1 MDQQVETGQIPGLVA
16 LIAHQGDTHVHVAG
30 TKDLKAD
37 DAVARDSLFRIASMT
52 KPVAAAAAMMLVDR
66 GVLQLDSPVD
76 DLLPELADR
85 QVLRQLDGLLEDIYP
100 APRAITLRDLL
111 TLRMGLGHIMARC
124 DDYPIRQ
131 ALSKNG
137 LLIGFPRPQAVCPP
151 DEWIRRVGTL
161 PLMHAPGEQ
170 WMYDLGLDV
179 LGVLLARAAG
189 KPLDV
194 FLHETIFAPLGMVDT
209 AFYVPEEKLP
219 RLTTAYKSGP
229 GDEGLVVYDD
239 RKNSDWATPPD
250 FPAAAS
256 GLVSTADDYLAFCR
270 MLLQRG
276 QHKGEEILS
285 PAAVDL
291 MTQDH
296 LTEQQRTSNR
306 IFLGKC
312 SGWGFGMA
320 VNIAS
325 NAVQE
330 QVGRFGWDGGLGTSA
345 YTDPKNDL
353 IGILLTQRSMDS
365 PEPPVVFSDF
375 WSTTYRA
382 TLES

>member
-1 MDQQVETGQIPGLVA
+1 M
-16 LIAHQGDTHVHVAG
+16 
-30 TKDLKAD
+30 KDSITPD
-37 DAVARDSLFRIASMT
+37 NVARDSLFRIASMT
-52 KPVAAAAAMMLVDR
+52 KPIAAAAAMILVDQ
-66 GVLQLDSPVD
+66 GVLHLDNPVD

-85 QVLRQLDGLLEDIYP
+85 QVLRQLDGPLEDTYP

-124 DDYPIRQ
+124 DTYPIRQ
-131 ALSKNG
+131 ALSEQH
-137 LLIGFPRPQAVCPP
+137 LLMGFPRPQAVCPP

-189 KPLDV
+189 KPLDMLLQDAL
-194 FLHETIFAPLGMVDT
+194 FGPLGMVDT
-209 AFYVPEEKLP
+209 AFFVPEEKLS

-229 GDEGLVVYDD
+229 DGESLVVYDD
-239 RKNSDWATPPD
+239 RKNSDWASAPD

-270 MLLQRG
+270 MLLRG
-276 QHKGEEILS
+276 GLHEGEQILS
-285 PAAVDL
+285 PTAVAR
-291 MTQDH
+291 MTQDQ
-296 LTEQQRTSNR
+296 LTDHQRASGR
-306 IFLGKC
+306 AFLGTS

-325 NAVQE
+325 NAPQE
-330 QVGRFGWDGGLGTSA
+330 QVGRFGWEGGLGTSA
-345 YTDPKNDL
+345 YTDSKNDI

-365 PEPPVVFSDF
+365 PTPPAVFSDF
-375 WSTTYRA
+375 WTSTYRA
-382 TLES
+382 ALGS